1 MLINSLC
8 TAPGWIEWGYQK
20 RNVNHLRQHGITQPV
35 LDYLM
40 WHHFGSSPE
49 ERAHDLI
56 NVFRHYFNHD
66 VQATNLAKL
75 TEQYIWRTAI
85 DLEREHNLDAKG
97 DTKTLKV
104 RTISEFFL
112 LLFTESLSFKL
123 KVYLIYLL
131 LLSQVPVLN
140 VVGAYSPFV
149 DETVTLN
156 GKLNPSS
163 TNWLKIQD
171 CAMVVEEQPS
181 KVAEAFRLFMQGQ
194 GYCLKIR
201 KKSIAGLI

>member
-1 MLINSLC
+1 MKYPERVDSLMLINSLC

-112 LLFTESLSFKL
+112 ITI
-123 KVYLIYLL
+123 YWNLI
-131 LLSQVPVLN
+131 
-140 VVGAYSPFV
+140 
-149 DETVTLN
+149 
-156 GKLNPSS
+156 
-163 TNWLKIQD
+163 I
-171 CAMVVEEQPS
+171 
-181 KVAEAFRLFMQGQ
+181 
-194 GYCLKIR
+194 
-201 KKSIAGLI
+201 

>member
-104 RTISEFFL
+104 RTISEFF
-112 LLFTESLSFKL
+112 FN
-123 KVYLIYLL
+123 YYLL
-131 LLSQVPVLN
+131 EPYHLN
-140 VVGAYSPFV
+140 
-149 DETVTLN
+149 
-156 GKLNPSS
+156 
-163 TNWLKIQD
+163 
-171 CAMVVEEQPS
+171 
-181 KVAEAFRLFMQGQ
+181 
-194 GYCLKIR
+194 
-201 KKSIAGLI
+201 

>member
-104 RTISEFFL
+104 RTISEGFLLPFTETLSYL
-112 LLFTESLSFKL
+112 LLF
-123 KVYLIYLL
+123 
-131 LLSQVPVLN
+131 SQVPVLN